1 MQGSGRRIAVT
12 GLGVVA
18 PCGVGKEA
26 FWNGLLGPGLVD
38 VGRRT
43 SIDDWDPS
51 PWFDSPKDARRA
63 DRSEQYAL
71 AAATEA
77 LEQSGRPAASDDRI
91 GTIFGTGV
99 GGIQTL
105 EEQIAIR
112 LDKGERRVSPFLVPM
127 MMANAPAATISM
139 RYGWQGPCENTV
151 TACAAGTHAIGN
163 AARMVA
169 DGRCDVVMAGG
180 AEAPFTPTA
189 VAGFGNMT
197 ALSNSGDSRPFDANR
212 DGFVMAEGAA
222 ILVLEAWE
230 LAEARGATILGEVLG
245 SASTAD
251 AHHITAPSPGG
262 VGAVT
267 CMQLAM
273 DDAGI
278 TPDQVRHINAHGTS
292 TDKNDAAEAE
302 AVAKVFG
309 TDDSGPLVTSTK
321 GITGHALGAAGAL
334 EAVAVLLAMQHGKVP
349 PTAGL
354 TERDPELPAINIV
367 EGGPADWEPGPA
379 LSNSFGFG
387 GHNGTLVLGPA

>member
-1 MQGSGRRIAVT
+1 MLGRRVAVT
-12 GLGVVA
+12 GIGVVA
-18 PCGVGKEA
+18 PAGIGKDA
-26 FWNGLLGPGLVD
+26 FWSGLLSPAPNGFRQV
-38 VGRRT
+38 
-43 SIDDWDPS
+43 DDWDPT
-51 PWFDSPKDARRA
+51 PYFDNPKEARRS
-63 DRSEQYAL
+63 DRVSQFTL
-71 AAATEA
+71 AAAAEA
-77 LEQSGRPAASDDRI
+77 LEQAGEISADPARR
-91 GTIFGTGV
+91 GTFVGTGV
-99 GGIQTL
+99 GGIGTL
-105 EEQIAIR
+105 EEQIEVR
-112 LDKGERRVSPFLVPM
+112 LSKGERRVSPFLVPM

-197 ALSNSGDSRPFDANR
+197 ALSNSGDSRPFDTNR

-278 TPDQVRHINAHGTS
+278 TPDQVKHINAHGTS

-367 EGGPADWEPGPA
+367 EGGPADWEPGPS

>member
-1 MQGSGRRIAVT
+1 MLGRRVAVT
-12 GLGVVA
+12 GIGVVA
-18 PCGVGKEA
+18 PAGIGKEA
-26 FWNGLLGPGLVD
+26 FWSGLLSPAPNGF
-38 VGRRT
+38 RQ
-43 SIDDWDPS
+43 IEDWDPS
-51 PWFDSPKDARRA
+51 PYFDNPKEARRS
-63 DRSEQYAL
+63 DRVSQFTL
-71 AAATEA
+71 AAAAEA
-77 LEQSGRPAASDDRI
+77 LEQAGEISADPARR
-91 GTIFGTGV
+91 GTFVGTGV
-99 GGIQTL
+99 GGIGTL
-105 EEQIAIR
+105 EEQIEVR
-112 LDKGERRVSPFLVPM
+112 LSKGERRVSPFLVPM

-367 EGGPADWEPGPA
+367 EGDPADWEPGPA

>member
-1 MQGSGRRIAVT
+1 MLGRRVAVT
-12 GLGVVA
+12 GIGVVA
-18 PCGVGKEA
+18 PAGIGKEA
-26 FWNGLLGPGLVD
+26 FWSGLLSPAPNGF
-38 VGRRT
+38 RQ
-43 SIDDWDPS
+43 IEDWDPS
-51 PWFDSPKDARRA
+51 PYFDNPKEARRS
-63 DRSEQYAL
+63 DRVSQFTL
-71 AAATEA
+71 AAAAEA
-77 LEQSGRPAASDDRI
+77 LEQAGEISADPARR
-91 GTIFGTGV
+91 GTFVGTGV
-99 GGIQTL
+99 GGIGTL
-105 EEQIAIR
+105 EEQIEVR
-112 LDKGERRVSPFLVPM
+112 LSKGERRVSPFLVPM

-169 DGRCDVVMAGG
+169 DSRCDVVMAGG

>member
-1 MQGSGRRIAVT
+1 MLGRRVAVT
-12 GLGVVA
+12 GIGVVA
-18 PCGVGKEA
+18 PAGIGKVA
-26 FWNGLLGPGLVD
+26 FWNGLLSPAPNGF
-38 VGRRT
+38 RQ
-43 SIDDWDPS
+43 IDDWDPA
-51 PWFDSPKDARRA
+51 PYFDNPKEARRS
-63 DRSEQYAL
+63 DRVAQFTL
-71 AAATEA
+71 AAAAEA
-77 LEQSGRPAASDDRI
+77 LEQAGEITADPARR
-91 GTIFGTGV
+91 GTFVGTGV
-99 GGIQTL
+99 GGIGTL
-105 EEQIAIR
+105 EEQIEVR
-112 LDKGERRVSPFLVPM
+112 LSKGERRVSPFLVPM

-163 AARMVA
+163 AARMIA

-197 ALSNSGDSRPFDANR
+197 ALSNSGDSRPFDVNR

-222 ILVLEAWE
+222 ILALEAWE

-278 TPDQVRHINAHGTS
+278 TPDQIRHINAHGTS

-367 EGGPADWEPGPA
+367 DGGPVDWEPGPS

>member
-1 MQGSGRRIAVT
+1 MLGRRVAVT
-12 GLGVVA
+12 GIGVVA
-18 PCGVGKEA
+18 PAGIGKDA
-26 FWNGLLGPGLVD
+26 FWSGLLSPAPNGF
-38 VGRRT
+38 RQ
-43 SIDDWDPS
+43 IEDWDPS
-51 PWFDSPKDARRA
+51 PYFDNPKEARRS
-63 DRSEQYAL
+63 DRVSQFTM
-71 AAATEA
+71 AAAAEA
-77 LEQSGRPAASDDRI
+77 LEQAGEISADPARR
-91 GTIFGTGV
+91 GTFVGTGV
-99 GGIQTL
+99 GGIGTL
-105 EEQIAIR
+105 EEQIEVR
-112 LDKGERRVSPFLVPM
+112 LSKGERRVSPFLVPM

-197 ALSNSGDSRPFDANR
+197 ALSNSGDSRPFDTNR

-354 TERDPELPAINIV
+354 IERDPELPAINIV
-367 EGGPADWEPGPA
+367 EGGPADWEPGPS

>member
-1 MQGSGRRIAVT
+1 MLGRRVAVT
-12 GLGVVA
+12 GIGVVA
-18 PCGVGKEA
+18 PAGIGKEA
-26 FWNGLLGPGLVD
+26 FWSGLLSPAPNGF
-38 VGRRT
+38 RQ
-43 SIDDWDPS
+43 IEDWDPS
-51 PWFDSPKDARRA
+51 PYFDNPKEARRS
-63 DRSEQYAL
+63 DRVSQFTL
-71 AAATEA
+71 AAAAEA
-77 LEQSGRPAASDDRI
+77 LEQAGEISADPARR
-91 GTIFGTGV
+91 GTFVGTGV
-99 GGIQTL
+99 GGIGTL
-105 EEQIAIR
+105 EEQIEVR
-112 LDKGERRVSPFLVPM
+112 LSKGERRVSPFLVPM

-139 RYGWQGPCENTV
+139 HYGWQGPCENTV

-230 LAEARGATILGEVLG
+230 LAEARSATILGEVLG

-309 TDDSGPLVTSTK
+309 TDASGPLVTSTK

-367 EGGPADWEPGPA
+367 EGDPADWEPGPA

>member
-1 MQGSGRRIAVT
+1 MLGRRVAVT
-12 GLGVVA
+12 GIGVVA
-18 PCGVGKEA
+18 PAGIGKDA
-26 FWNGLLGPGLVD
+26 FWSGLLSPAPNGF
-38 VGRRT
+38 RQ
-43 SIDDWDPS
+43 IEDWDPS
-51 PWFDSPKDARRA
+51 PYFDNPKEARRS
-63 DRSEQYAL
+63 DRVSQFTL
-71 AAATEA
+71 AAAAEA
-77 LEQSGRPAASDDRI
+77 LEQAGEISADPARR
-91 GTIFGTGV
+91 GTFVGTGV
-99 GGIQTL
+99 GGIGTL
-105 EEQIAIR
+105 EEQIEVR
-112 LDKGERRVSPFLVPM
+112 LSKGERRVSPFLVPM

-163 AARMVA
+163 AARIVA

-230 LAEARGATILGEVLG
+230 LAEARSATILGEVLG

-309 TDDSGPLVTSTK
+309 TDASGPLVTSTK

-367 EGGPADWEPGPA
+367 EGDPADWEPGPA

>member
-1 MQGSGRRIAVT
+1 MLGRRVAVT
-12 GLGVVA
+12 GIGVVA
-18 PCGVGKEA
+18 PAGIGKDA
-26 FWNGLLGPGLVD
+26 FWRGLLSPAPNGFRQV
-38 VGRRT
+38 
-43 SIDDWDPS
+43 DDWDPT
-51 PWFDSPKDARRA
+51 PYFDNPKEARRS
-63 DRSEQYAL
+63 DRVSQFTL
-71 AAATEA
+71 AAAAEA
-77 LEQSGRPAASDDRI
+77 LEQAGEISADPARR
-91 GTIFGTGV
+91 GTFVGTGV
-99 GGIQTL
+99 GGIGTL
-105 EEQIAIR
+105 EEQIEVR
-112 LDKGERRVSPFLVPM
+112 LSKGERRVSPFLVPM

-230 LAEARGATILGEVLG
+230 LAEARGATILAEVLG

-278 TPDQVRHINAHGTS
+278 TPDQVKHINAHGTS

-367 EGGPADWEPGPA
+367 EGGPADWEPGPS

>member
-1 MQGSGRRIAVT
+1 MLGRRVAVT
-12 GLGVVA
+12 GIGVVA
-18 PCGVGKEA
+18 PAGIGKEA
-26 FWNGLLGPGLVD
+26 FWSGLLSPAPNGF
-38 VGRRT
+38 RQ
-43 SIDDWDPS
+43 IEDWDPS
-51 PWFDSPKDARRA
+51 PYFDNPKEARRS
-63 DRSEQYAL
+63 DRVSQFTL
-71 AAATEA
+71 AAAAEA
-77 LEQSGRPAASDDRI
+77 LEQAGEISADPARR
-91 GTIFGTGV
+91 GTFVGTGV
-99 GGIQTL
+99 GGIGTL
-105 EEQIAIR
+105 EEQIEVR
-112 LDKGERRVSPFLVPM
+112 LSKGERRVSPFLVPM

-230 LAEARGATILGEVLG
+230 LAEARGATVLGEVLG

>member
-1 MQGSGRRIAVT
+1 MLGRRVAVT
-12 GLGVVA
+12 GIGVVA
-18 PCGVGKEA
+18 PAGIGKDA
-26 FWNGLLGPGLVD
+26 FWSGLLSPAPNGF
-38 VGRRT
+38 RQ
-43 SIDDWDPS
+43 IEDWDPS
-51 PWFDSPKDARRA
+51 PYFDKPKEARRS
-63 DRSEQYAL
+63 DRVSQFTL
-71 AAATEA
+71 AAAAEA
-77 LEQSGRPAASDDRI
+77 LEQAGEISADPARR
-91 GTIFGTGV
+91 GTFVGTGV
-99 GGIQTL
+99 GGIGTL
-105 EEQIAIR
+105 EEQIEVR
-112 LDKGERRVSPFLVPM
+112 LSKGERRVSPFLVPM

-197 ALSNSGDSRPFDANR
+197 ALSNSGDSRPFDTNR

-354 TERDPELPAINIV
+354 IERDPELPAINIV
-367 EGGPADWEPGPA
+367 EGGPADWEPGPS

>member
-1 MQGSGRRIAVT
+1 MLGRRVAVT
-12 GLGVVA
+12 GIGVVA
-18 PCGVGKEA
+18 PAGIGKDA
-26 FWNGLLGPGLVD
+26 FWSGLLSPAPNGF
-38 VGRRT
+38 RQ
-43 SIDDWDPS
+43 IEDWDPS
-51 PWFDSPKDARRA
+51 PYFDSPKEARRS
-63 DRSEQYAL
+63 DRVSQFTL
-71 AAATEA
+71 AAAAEA
-77 LEQSGRPAASDDRI
+77 LEQAGEISADPARR
-91 GTIFGTGV
+91 GTFVGTGV
-99 GGIQTL
+99 GGIGTL
-105 EEQIAIR
+105 EEQIEVR
-112 LDKGERRVSPFLVPM
+112 LSKGERRVSPFLVPM

-197 ALSNSGDSRPFDANR
+197 ALSNSGDSRPFDTNR

-230 LAEARGATILGEVLG
+230 LAEARGATILAEVLG

-334 EAVAVLLAMQHGKVP
+334 EAVAVLHGEQHRKVP

-367 EGGPADWEPGPA
+367 EGGPADWEPGPS

>member
-1 MQGSGRRIAVT
+1 MLGRRVAVT
-12 GLGVVA
+12 GIGVVA
-18 PCGVGKEA
+18 PAGIGKEA
-26 FWNGLLGPGLVD
+26 FWSGLLSPAPNGF
-38 VGRRT
+38 RQ
-43 SIDDWDPS
+43 IEDWDPS
-51 PWFDSPKDARRA
+51 PYFDNPKEARRS
-63 DRSEQYAL
+63 DRVSQFTL
-71 AAATEA
+71 AAAAEA
-77 LEQSGRPAASDDRI
+77 LEQAGEISADPARR
-91 GTIFGTGV
+91 GTFVGTGV
-99 GGIQTL
+99 GGIGTL
-105 EEQIAIR
+105 EEQIEVR
-112 LDKGERRVSPFLVPM
+112 LSKGERRVSPFLVPM

-334 EAVAVLLAMQHGKVP
+334 EAVSVLLAMQHGKVP

-367 EGGPADWEPGPA
+367 EGDPADWEPGPA

>member
-1 MQGSGRRIAVT
+1 MLGRRVAVT
-12 GLGVVA
+12 GIGVVA
-18 PCGVGKEA
+18 PAGIGKDA
-26 FWNGLLGPGLVD
+26 FWSGLLSPAPNGF
-38 VGRRT
+38 RQ
-43 SIDDWDPS
+43 IEDWDPS
-51 PWFDSPKDARRA
+51 PYFDNPKEARRS
-63 DRSEQYAL
+63 DRVSQFTL
-71 AAATEA
+71 AAAVEA
-77 LEQSGRPAASDDRI
+77 LEQAGEISADPARR
-91 GTIFGTGV
+91 GTFVGTGV
-99 GGIQTL
+99 GGIGTL
-105 EEQIAIR
+105 EEQIEVR
-112 LDKGERRVSPFLVPM
+112 LSKGERRVSPFLVPM

-197 ALSNSGDSRPFDANR
+197 ALSNSGDSRPFDTNR

-273 DDAGI
+273 DDACI

-354 TERDPELPAINIV
+354 IERDPELPAINIV
-367 EGGPADWEPGPA
+367 EGGPADWEPGPS

>member
-1 MQGSGRRIAVT
+1 MLGRRVAVT
-12 GLGVVA
+12 GIGVVA
-18 PCGVGKEA
+18 PAGIGKEA
-26 FWNGLLGPGLVD
+26 FWRGLLSPAPNGFRQV
-38 VGRRT
+38 
-43 SIDDWDPS
+43 DDWDPT
-51 PWFDSPKDARRA
+51 PYFDNPKEARRS
-63 DRSEQYAL
+63 DRVSQFTL
-71 AAATEA
+71 AAAAEA
-77 LEQSGRPAASDDRI
+77 LEQAGEISADPARR
-91 GTIFGTGV
+91 GTFVGTGV
-99 GGIQTL
+99 GGIGTL
-105 EEQIAIR
+105 EEQIEVR
-112 LDKGERRVSPFLVPM
+112 LSKGERRVSPFLVPM

-278 TPDQVRHINAHGTS
+278 TPDQVKHINAHGTS

-367 EGGPADWEPGPA
+367 EGGPADWEPGPS

>member
-1 MQGSGRRIAVT
+1 MLGRRVAVT
-12 GLGVVA
+12 GIGVVA
-18 PCGVGKEA
+18 PAGIGKEA
-26 FWNGLLGPGLVD
+26 FWSGLLSPAPNGF
-38 VGRRT
+38 RQ
-43 SIDDWDPS
+43 IEDWDPS
-51 PWFDSPKDARRA
+51 PYFDNPKEARRS
-63 DRSEQYAL
+63 DRVSQFTL
-71 AAATEA
+71 AAAAEA
-77 LEQSGRPAASDDRI
+77 LEQAGEISADPARR
-91 GTIFGTGV
+91 GTFVGTGV
-99 GGIQTL
+99 GGIGTL
-105 EEQIAIR
+105 EEQIEVR
-112 LDKGERRVSPFLVPM
+112 LSKGERRVSPFLVPM

-278 TPDQVRHINAHGTS
+278 TPEQVRHINAHGTS

-354 TERDPELPAINIV
+354 TERDPELPPINIV

>member
-1 MQGSGRRIAVT
+1 MLGRRVAVT
-12 GLGVVA
+12 GIGVVA
-18 PCGVGKEA
+18 PAGIGKDA
-26 FWNGLLGPGLVD
+26 FWSGLLSPAPNGF
-38 VGRRT
+38 RQ
-43 SIDDWDPS
+43 IEDWDPS
-51 PWFDSPKDARRA
+51 PYFDNPKEARRS
-63 DRSEQYAL
+63 DRVSQFTL
-71 AAATEA
+71 AAAAEA
-77 LEQSGRPAASDDRI
+77 LEQAGEISADPARR
-91 GTIFGTGV
+91 GTFVGTGV
-99 GGIQTL
+99 GGIGTL
-105 EEQIAIR
+105 EEQIEVR
-112 LDKGERRVSPFLVPM
+112 LSKGERRVSPFLVPM

-197 ALSNSGDSRPFDANR
+197 ALSNSGDSRPFDSNR

-230 LAEARGATILGEVLG
+230 IAEARSAMILAEVLG

-278 TPDQVRHINAHGTS
+278 TPDQVR
-292 TDKNDAAEAE
+292 
-302 AVAKVFG
+302 
-309 TDDSGPLVTSTK
+309 
-321 GITGHALGAAGAL
+321 
-334 EAVAVLLAMQHGKVP
+334 
-349 PTAGL
+349 
-354 TERDPELPAINIV
+354 
-367 EGGPADWEPGPA
+367 
-379 LSNSFGFG
+379 
-387 GHNGTLVLGPA
+387 

>member
-1 MQGSGRRIAVT
+1 MLGRRVAVT
-12 GLGVVA
+12 GIGVVA
-18 PCGVGKEA
+18 PAGIGKDA
-26 FWNGLLGPGLVD
+26 FWRGLLSPAPNGFRQV
-38 VGRRT
+38 
-43 SIDDWDPS
+43 DDWDPT
-51 PWFDSPKDARRA
+51 PYFDNPKEARRS
-63 DRSEQYAL
+63 DRVSQFTL
-71 AAATEA
+71 AAAAEA
-77 LEQSGRPAASDDRI
+77 LEQAGEISADPARR
-91 GTIFGTGV
+91 GTFVGTGV
-99 GGIQTL
+99 GGIGTL
-105 EEQIAIR
+105 EEQIEVR
-112 LDKGERRVSPFLVPM
+112 LSKGERRVSPFLVPM

-197 ALSNSGDSRPFDANR
+197 ALSNSGDSRPFDTNR

-230 LAEARGATILGEVLG
+230 LAEARGATILAEVLG

-334 EAVAVLLAMQHGKVP
+334 EAVAVLLAMQHRKVP

-367 EGGPADWEPGPA
+367 EGGPADWEPGPS

>member
-1 MQGSGRRIAVT
+1 MLGRRVAVT
-12 GLGVVA
+12 GIGVVA
-18 PCGVGKEA
+18 PAGIGKDA
-26 FWNGLLGPGLVD
+26 FWSGLLSPAPNGF
-38 VGRRT
+38 RQ
-43 SIDDWDPS
+43 IEDWDPS
-51 PWFDSPKDARRA
+51 PYFDNPKEARRS
-63 DRSEQYAL
+63 DRVSQFTL
-71 AAATEA
+71 AAAAEA
-77 LEQSGRPAASDDRI
+77 LEQAGEISADPARR
-91 GTIFGTGV
+91 GTYVGTGV
-99 GGIQTL
+99 GGIGTL
-105 EEQIAIR
+105 EEQIEVR
-112 LDKGERRVSPFLVPM
+112 LSKGERRVSPFLVPM

-197 ALSNSGDSRPFDANR
+197 ALSNSGDSRPFDTNR

-354 TERDPELPAINIV
+354 IERDPELPAINIV
-367 EGGPADWEPGPA
+367 EGGPADWEPGPS

>member
-1 MQGSGRRIAVT
+1 MLGRRVAVT
-12 GLGVVA
+12 GIGVVA
-18 PCGVGKEA
+18 PAGIGKDA
-26 FWNGLLGPGLVD
+26 FWRGLLSPAPNGF
-38 VGRRT
+38 RQ
-43 SIDDWDPS
+43 IEDWDPS
-51 PWFDSPKDARRA
+51 PYFDNPKEARRS
-63 DRSEQYAL
+63 DRVSQFTL
-71 AAATEA
+71 AAAAEA
-77 LEQSGRPAASDDRI
+77 LEQAGEISADPARR
-91 GTIFGTGV
+91 GTFVGTGV
-99 GGIQTL
+99 GGIGTL
-105 EEQIAIR
+105 EEQIEVR
-112 LDKGERRVSPFLVPM
+112 LSKGERRVSPFLVPM

-278 TPDQVRHINAHGTS
+278 TPDQVKHINAHGTS

-354 TERDPELPAINIV
+354 SERDPELPAINIV

>member
-1 MQGSGRRIAVT
+1 
-12 GLGVVA
+12 
-18 PCGVGKEA
+18 
-26 FWNGLLGPGLVD
+26 
-38 VGRRT
+38 
-43 SIDDWDPS
+43 
-51 PWFDSPKDARRA
+51 
-63 DRSEQYAL
+63 
-71 AAATEA
+71 
-77 LEQSGRPAASDDRI
+77 
-91 GTIFGTGV
+91 
-99 GGIQTL
+99 
-105 EEQIAIR
+105 
-112 LDKGERRVSPFLVPM
+112 
-127 MMANAPAATISM
+127 M

-151 TACAAGTHAIGN
+151 TACAGHHAIGN

-197 ALSNSGDSRPFDANR
+197 ALSNSGTAGRSTRTVMGSSWPREPPFWSSRPGNSPRRA
-212 DGFVMAEGAA
+212 
-222 ILVLEAWE
+222 
-230 LAEARGATILGEVLG
+230 ATILGEVLG

-273 DDAGI
+273 DDADI

-349 PTAGL
+349 PRRASSNATPNSGDQHRRGWSRRLGARAITVEQLRLRRAQRHLGARPGLIRIDHDASASASAGVFVVL
-354 TERDPELPAINIV
+354 PSTPIRRRRGIRD
-367 EGGPADWEPGPA
+367 G
-379 LSNSFGFG
+379 
-387 GHNGTLVLGPA
+387 

>member
-1 MQGSGRRIAVT
+1 MLGRRVAVT
-12 GLGVVA
+12 GIGVVA
-18 PCGVGKEA
+18 PAGIGKDA
-26 FWNGLLGPGLVD
+26 FWSGLLSPAPNGF
-38 VGRRT
+38 RQ
-43 SIDDWDPS
+43 IEDWDPS
-51 PWFDSPKDARRA
+51 PYFDSPKEARRS
-63 DRSEQYAL
+63 DRVSQFTL
-71 AAATEA
+71 AAAAEA
-77 LEQSGRPAASDDRI
+77 LEQAGEISADPARR
-91 GTIFGTGV
+91 GTFVGTGV
-99 GGIQTL
+99 GGIGTL
-105 EEQIAIR
+105 EEQIEVR
-112 LDKGERRVSPFLVPM
+112 LSKGERRVSPFLVPM

-197 ALSNSGDSRPFDANR
+197 ALSNSGDSRPFDTNR

-334 EAVAVLLAMQHGKVP
+334 EAVAVLLAMQHRKVP

-367 EGGPADWEPGPA
+367 EGGPADWEPGPS

>member
-1 MQGSGRRIAVT
+1 MLGRRVAVT
-12 GLGVVA
+12 GIGVVA
-18 PCGVGKEA
+18 PAGIGKDA
-26 FWNGLLGPGLVD
+26 FWSGLLSPAPNGF
-38 VGRRT
+38 RQ
-43 SIDDWDPS
+43 IDDWDPS
-51 PWFDSPKDARRA
+51 PYFDNPKEARRS
-63 DRSEQYAL
+63 DRVSQFTL
-71 AAATEA
+71 AAAGEA
-77 LEQSGRPAASDDRI
+77 LEQAGEISADPARR
-91 GTIFGTGV
+91 GTFVGTGV
-99 GGIQTL
+99 GGIGTL
-105 EEQIAIR
+105 EEQIEVR
-112 LDKGERRVSPFLVPM
+112 LSKGERRVSPFLVPM

-230 LAEARGATILGEVLG
+230 LAEARSATILGEVLG

-278 TPDQVRHINAHGTS
+278 TPEQVRHINAHGTS

-367 EGGPADWEPGPA
+367 EGGPADWEPGPS